1 MVSKLGIA
9 VKKPVLA
16 SIFLGLVN
24 FGAMASPASA
34 QDAEPSTATV
44 PTTFEQRIDTEETA
58 DASVDPAA
66 SLAVRKQ
73 LLEEA
78 LALSTPDPRSVGRVH
93 KLIGQA
99 YFHLGDV
106 EQAFAAFQSAET
118 FLADAGEEARSDLI
132 KVRSD
137 LAVIYNYKGEHE
149 KARKNFLEALA
160 FWEEK
165 AAGEPDL
172 ELATALNNV
181 AASELEQGNL
191 SAALAYNQRATD
203 MAFALDP
210 VPVDTPVWLANRIVY
225 LYQAGQTDAAI
236 AAGREGLARM
246 REILPPD
253 HPSNGNMLA
262 NMASLLYR
270 QGRPNDAL
278 DFARRAFEVQEKA
291 AGGPTQNSAAIRS
304 IYASALIAKGDYAD
318 AITFLDAALPILVDQ
333 LGAESD
339 RTLLA
344 RTYRA
349 TALSQLERYDEA
361 LAEQRAI
368 ALISD
373 SKLPEFHRDRAGSY
387 IGLASIAL
395 KAGRLE
401 VAREAAAQAISLQS
415 QALVAEHPE
424 LLATKAMALAIDSR
438 LQLRSPEQLTRE
450 AKALLM
456 IIERN
461 LGLSQNG
468 AIGRRER
475 KAFAY
480 LAEVLLRAGEDL
492 ETSFLA
498 LQYVAFSRLDS
509 IPQPDMPTDDLDQQ
523 DADLLRQYAELRTGR
538 TALLDAASGRIAN
551 AKAEFSLAD
560 DVAAVAEIDRK
571 MAMAEQQI
579 KAAGL
584 TKYLPVQTFEP
595 LLFADVKAA
604 LTENAAVLL
613 ATELND
619 QIAVFYLDADQNVGV
634 LSDLS
639 ASDTKHY
646 VDRIRASVDPL
657 TATQTSFDEQAAQK
671 IYQGLLGALPSGIL
685 AGRSELYYVANGA
698 LDALPFSLLSAP
710 ETGPD
715 GQTKAHFLIDKIG
728 LAQLPSIQFLKRA
741 GGTEALG
748 NVGLF
753 LGIGAASNGNTEY
766 QTLASRSASDARVV
780 ADLPA
785 LPASEKELRDLAAIV
800 GGNQTALLLGANAT
814 ETAIAAMVVPPQSI
828 IAFATHGLVSGELEG
843 LKEPA
848 LLVAPDDQSD
858 GLLTVSEIAKLSLP
872 AEWVILSACNSAA
885 SIGPDDPG
893 LSGLAEAFMRAGG
906 RHILAT
912 HWIVQDD
919 IASLLTLE
927 TLKYAGQGFSAPQS
941 LQRAI
946 ASVRAQSD
954 GKLHPAFW
962 APFMVIGR

>member
-1 MVSKLGIA
+1 MSKLSA
-9 VKKPVLA
+9 VVNKPAFA
-16 SIFLGLVN
+16 SVFLGLAQV
-24 FGAMASPASA
+24 GAMASPASA
-34 QDAEPSTATV
+34 QNSETSASAAVSTLA
-44 PTTFEQRIDTEETA
+44 QRIDAEEEA
-58 DASVDPAA
+58 DASVDPSA
-66 SLAVRKQ
+66 SLARRKL

-78 LALSTPDPRSVGRVH
+78 LTPDSPDPRSVGRVH
-93 KLIGQA
+93 HLIGQA

-106 EQAFAAFQSAET
+106 EQAFSAFQPAEAS
-118 FLADAGEEARSDLI
+118 LAEAGEAARADLI

-149 KARKNFLEALA
+149 KARKNFLDALA

-165 AAGEPDL
+165 AAGKPHL

-191 SAALAYNQRATD
+191 AAALEYNQRATD
-203 MAFALDP
+203 MALSLDP

-236 AAGREGLARM
+236 AAGRDGLAKM
-246 REILPPD
+246 REILPAD

-291 AGGPTQNSAAIRS
+291 AGAPTQNSAAIRS

-318 AITFLDAALPILVDQ
+318 AITFLDAALPILVEQ

-361 LAEQRAI
+361 LAEQRAV

-401 VAREAAAQAISLQS
+401 MAREAAAQAIALQS

-438 LQLRSPEQLTRE
+438 LQLRSPEQLTSE

-456 IIERN
+456 IMQRN

-468 AIGRRER
+468 AIGQRER

-509 IPQPDMPTDDLDQQ
+509 IPQADMPTDGLDKQ
-523 DADLLRQYAELRTGR
+523 DADLLRQYAELRSER

-560 DVAAVAEIDRK
+560 DVAAVAAIDRK
-571 MAMAEQQI
+571 MAVAEQQI

-584 TKYLPVQTFEP
+584 TKYLPVQTFQP
-595 LLFADVKAA
+595 LQFADVNAA
-604 LTENAAVLL
+604 LTDSAAVLM

-619 QIAVFYLDADQNVGV
+619 QVAVFYIDADKKTGV

-639 ASDTKHY
+639 ARDTKQY

-657 TATQTSFDEQAAQK
+657 TAAQTAFDEEAAQK
-671 IYQGLLGALPSGIL
+671 LYQGLLGVLPSGIL
-685 AGRSELYYVANGA
+685 EGRSELYYVANGA
-698 LDALPFSLLSAP
+698 LDALPFSLLSAQ

-715 GQTKAHFLIDKIG
+715 GETSAHFLIDKIG

-748 NVGLF
+748 DVGLF
-753 LGIGAASNGNTEY
+753 LGIGAASSGNGDY

-785 LPASEKELRDLAAIV
+785 LPASEKELRDLAAIIN
-800 GGNQTALLLGANAT
+800 GKKTALLLGPDAT
-814 ETAIAAMVVPPQSI
+814 ETAIAATMVPPQSI

-919 IASLLTLE
+919 IASMLTLE
-927 TLKYAGQGFSAPQS
+927 TLKYAGEGLSAPQA

>member
-1 MVSKLGIA
+1 MSKLSA
-9 VKKPVLA
+9 VVNKPAFA
-16 SIFLGLVN
+16 SVFLGLAQV
-24 FGAMASPASA
+24 GAMASPASA
-34 QDAEPSTATV
+34 QNSETSTSAAVSTLA
-44 PTTFEQRIDTEETA
+44 QRIDAEEEA
-58 DASVDPAA
+58 DASVDPSA
-66 SLAVRKQ
+66 SLARRKL

-78 LALSTPDPRSVGRVH
+78 LTPDSPDPRSVGRVH
-93 KLIGQA
+93 HLIGQA

-106 EQAFAAFQSAET
+106 EQAFSAFQPAEAS
-118 FLADAGEEARSDLI
+118 LAEAGEAARADLI

-149 KARKNFLEALA
+149 KARKNFLDALA

-165 AAGEPDL
+165 AAGKPHL

-191 SAALAYNQRATD
+191 AAALDYNQRATD
-203 MAFALDP
+203 MALSLDP

-236 AAGREGLARM
+236 AAGRDGLAKM
-246 REILPPD
+246 REILPAD

-291 AGGPTQNSAAIRS
+291 AGAPTQNSAAIRS

-318 AITFLDAALPILVDQ
+318 AITFLDAALPILVEQ

-349 TALSQLERYDEA
+349 TALSQLGRYDEA
-361 LAEQRAI
+361 LAEQRAV

-395 KAGRLE
+395 RADRLDI
-401 VAREAAAQAISLQS
+401 AREAVAQAVALQS
-415 QALVAEHPE
+415 QALVAEHPDV
-424 LLATKAMALAIDSR
+424 LATKAMALAIDSR
-438 LQLRSPEQLTRE
+438 LQLRSAAELTRE
-450 AKALLM
+450 AKALLLVM
-456 IIERN
+456 QRN
-461 LGLSQNG
+461 LSLSQNG
-468 AIGRRER
+468 TIGQRER
-475 KAFAY
+475 ATFAY

-509 IPQPDMPTDDLDQQ
+509 IPQPDTPTKDLDQK
-523 DADLLRQYAELRTGR
+523 DADLVRQYADLRSQR
-538 TALLDAASGRIAN
+538 SALLDAASSRIGN

-571 MAMAEQQI
+571 MASAEQQI
-579 KAAGL
+579 KTAGL
-584 TKYLPVQTFEP
+584 TRYLPVQTFEP
-595 LLFADVKAA
+595 LAVADVHAA
-604 LTENAAVLL
+604 LSESSALLMAA
-613 ATELND
+613 ELND
-619 QIAVFYLDADQNVGV
+619 QIAVFYVDADQSVAV
-634 LSDLS
+634 LSELS
-639 ASDTKHY
+639 AQDAKAY
-646 VDRIRASVDPL
+646 VDRIRTSVNPL
-657 TATQTSFDEQAAQK
+657 TAAQTKFDEAAAQK
-671 IYQGLLGALPSGIL
+671 LYDGLLGALPADLL
-685 AGRSELYYVANGA
+685 AERSELYYVANGA
-698 LDALPFSLLSAP
+698 LDALPFSLLSAQ

-715 GQTKAHFLIDKIG
+715 GQAASHFLIDKIG
-728 LAQLPSIQFLKRA
+728 LAQLPSVQFLKRA
-741 GGTEALG
+741 GRTETLG
-748 NVGLF
+748 NVELF
-753 LGIGAASNGNTEY
+753 LGIGAASSGKNDY
-766 QTLASRSASDARVV
+766 QTLASRSASDARLV

-785 LPASEKELRDLAAIV
+785 LSASDAELRDLAAII
-800 GGNQTALLLGANAT
+800 GGRKSALLLGPDAT
-814 ETAIAAMVVPPQSI
+814 ETAISAMVVPPESI

-858 GLLTVSEIAKLSLP
+858 GLLTVSEIARLSLP

-919 IASLLTLE
+919 IASLLTVE
-927 TLKYAGQGFSAPQS
+927 TLKFAGKGFSAPQS

-946 ASVRAQSD
+946 ASVRARSD
-954 GKLHPAFW
+954 GALHPAFW

>member
-1 MVSKLGIA
+1 MSKLSA
-9 VKKPVLA
+9 VVNKPAFA
-16 SIFLGLVN
+16 SLFLGLAQV
-24 FGAMASPASA
+24 GAMASPASA
-34 QDAEPSTATV
+34 QNSETSTSAAVSTLA
-44 PTTFEQRIDTEETA
+44 QRIDAEEEV
-58 DASVDPAA
+58 DASVDPSA
-66 SLAVRKQ
+66 SLAGRKL

-78 LALSTPDPRSVGRVH
+78 LTPDSPDPRSVGRVH
-93 KLIGQA
+93 HLIGQA

-106 EQAFAAFQSAET
+106 EQAFSAFQSAEAS
-118 FLADAGEEARSDLI
+118 LAEAGEEARADLI

-149 KARKNFLEALA
+149 KARKNFLDALA

-165 AAGEPDL
+165 AAGKPHL

-191 SAALAYNQRATD
+191 AAALEYNQRATD
-203 MAFALDP
+203 MALSLDP

-236 AAGREGLARM
+236 AAGRDGLAKM
-246 REILPPD
+246 REILPAD

-291 AGGPTQNSAAIRS
+291 AGSPTQNSAAIRS

-318 AITFLDAALPILVDQ
+318 AITFLDAALPILVEQ

-349 TALSQLERYDEA
+349 TALSQLGRYDEA
-361 LAEQRAI
+361 LAEQRAV

-395 KAGRLE
+395 RADRLDI
-401 VAREAAAQAISLQS
+401 AREAVSQAVVLQS
-415 QALVAEHPE
+415 QALVAEHPDV
-424 LLATKAMALAIDSR
+424 LATKAMALAIDSR
-438 LQLRSPEQLTRE
+438 LQLRSAAELTRE
-450 AKALLM
+450 AKALLLVM
-456 IIERN
+456 QRN
-461 LGLSQNG
+461 LSLSQNG
-468 AIGRRER
+468 TIGQRER
-475 KAFAY
+475 AAFAY

-509 IPQPDMPTDDLDQQ
+509 IPQPDTPTDDLDQK
-523 DADLLRQYAELRTGR
+523 DADLVRQYADLRSQR
-538 TALLDAASGRIAN
+538 SALLDAASSRIGN

-571 MAMAEQQI
+571 MASAEQQI
-579 KAAGL
+579 KTAGL

-595 LLFADVKAA
+595 LVVADVHAA
-604 LTENAAVLL
+604 LSESSALLMAA
-613 ATELND
+613 ELND
-619 QIAVFYLDADQNVGV
+619 QIAVFYVDAAQSVAV
-634 LSDLS
+634 LSELS
-639 ASDTKHY
+639 AQDAKAY
-646 VDRIRASVDPL
+646 VDRIRTSVNPL
-657 TATQTSFDEQAAQK
+657 TAAQTKFDEVAAQK
-671 IYQGLLGALPSGIL
+671 LYDGLLGALPADLL
-685 AGRSELYYVANGA
+685 AKRSELYYVANGA
-698 LDALPFSLLSAP
+698 LDALPFSLLSAQ

-715 GQTKAHFLIDKIG
+715 GQAASHFLIDRIG
-728 LAQLPSIQFLKRA
+728 LAQLPSVQFLKRA
-741 GGTEALG
+741 GGTETLG
-748 NVGLF
+748 NVELF
-753 LGIGAASNGNTEY
+753 LGIGAASSGKNDY
-766 QTLASRSASDARVV
+766 PTLASRSASDARLV

-785 LPASEKELRDLAAIV
+785 LSASDAELRDLAAII
-800 GGNQTALLLGANAT
+800 GGKESALLLGPDAT
-814 ETAIAAMVVPPQSI
+814 ETAISAMVVPPESI

-858 GLLTVSEIAKLSLP
+858 GLLTVSEIARLSLP

-919 IASLLTLE
+919 IARLLTVE
-927 TLKYAGQGFSAPQS
+927 TLKFAGEGFSAPQS

-946 ASVRAQSD
+946 ATVRARSD
-954 GKLHPAFW
+954 GALHPAFW